1 MWKEVL
7 MIVFVTCSTLGSQL
21 LVKRA
26 VTLIAQRDPVPQGIQ
41 WLLAACFSPYV
52 ITAVVIQGIGFIVWV
67 VVVSRVKLGM
77 AFAISG
83 AFFYILIALSS
94 WLLYG
99 ERLAAPQW
107 LGLVLVSSGVLLM
120 SLYGKPA

>member
-1 MWKEVL
+1 MFREIL

-26 VTLIAQRDPVPQGIQ
+26 VTEIASRDVVPTGIQ
-41 WLLAACFSPYV
+41 WLLAACLSPGV
-52 ITAVVIQGIGFIVWV
+52 IAAVAIQGVGFLVWV
-67 VVVSRVKLGM
+67 VVVSRIKLGL

-83 AFFYILIALSS
+83 SFFYILIAAAS
-94 WLLYG
+94 WILYG
-99 ERLAAPQW
+99 ERLGPLQW

-120 SLYGKPA
+120 TLTGKPV

>member
-26 VTLIAQRDPVPQGIQ
+26 VTEIATREPVPTGVQ
-41 WLLAACFSPYV
+41 WLLAACLSPGV
-52 ITAVVIQGIGFIVWV
+52 ITAVAIQGVGFIVWV
-67 VVVSRVKLGM
+67 VVVSRIKLGV

-83 AFFYILIALSS
+83 SFFYILIAAAS

-99 ERLAAPQW
+99 ERLLPLQW
-107 LGLVLVSSGVLLM
+107 MGLVLVSSGVLLM
-120 SLYGKPA
+120 MLAGKPA